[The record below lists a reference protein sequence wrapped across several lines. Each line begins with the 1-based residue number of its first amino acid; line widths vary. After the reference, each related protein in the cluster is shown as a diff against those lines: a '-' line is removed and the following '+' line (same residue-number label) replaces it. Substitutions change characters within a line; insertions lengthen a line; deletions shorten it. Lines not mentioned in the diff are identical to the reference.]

1 MTDVSK
7 YTRQT
12 VTEVRSWVPGKL
24 FSLRVT
30 RDPAFVFKAGQF
42 ARVGLPGTAL
52 PGAAAGN
59 PAASDATAA
68 PDAPGTS
75 AASPT
80 GAASATA
87 DAAPT
92 LWRAYSMVSGP
103 LEDALEFFSI
113 VVPEGE
119 FSPRLARLREGDSLY
134 IEKNPYGFL
143 TIDRFFPTQAAPA
156 GQDIDAT
163 GAAPTASEATP
174 SGGTTPAMSAMLA
187 APDLTRTQPDL
198 WLLATGTGLS
208 AYLSILRDP
217 ATWTSFRRIIV
228 VHGVRHAEELA
239 YREEIESWSSLP
251 EFAAIHRADP
261 RKLIYLAIATR
272 EALPGM
278 PSERLTT
285 LIADGRLEQLAG
297 ERLDPKLAKVM
308 LCGNPAMLSAARK
321 LLGEMGFAPG
331 RRGIPG
337 NLAVENYW

>member
-30 RDPAFVFKAGQF
+30 RDPAFAFKAGQF
-42 ARVGLPGTAL
+42 ARVGLPGA
-52 PGAAAGN
+52 
-59 PAASDATAA
+59 DATA
-68 PDAPGTS
+68 PDG
-75 AASPT
+75 
-80 GAASATA
+80 
-87 DAAPT
+87 APT

-119 FSPRLARLREGDSLY
+119 FSPRLAQLRAGDSLY

-143 TIDRFFPTQAAPA
+143 TIDRFFPAAPEPA
-156 GQDIDAT
+156 GAQPEPLSDPLSAPQPDA
-163 GAAPTASEATP
+163 P
-174 SGGTTPAMSAMLA
+174 
-187 APDLTRTQPDL
+187 PDL

-297 ERLDPKLAKVM
+297 ERLDPKKAKVM
-308 LCGNPAMLSAARK
+308 LCGNPEMLAAARK

>member
-30 RDPAFVFKAGQF
+30 RDPAFSFKAGQF
-42 ARVGLPGTAL
+42 ARVGLP
-52 PGAAAGN
+52 AAADGE
-59 PAASDATAA
+59 
-68 PDAPGTS
+68 PDA
-75 AASPT
+75 SP
-80 GAASATA
+80 

-119 FSPRLARLREGDSLY
+119 FSPRLAQLRVGDSLY

-143 TIDRFFPTQAAPA
+143 TIDRFFP
-156 GQDIDAT
+156 
-163 GAAPTASEATP
+163 
-174 SGGTTPAMSAMLA
+174 A
-187 APDLTRTQPDL
+187 APDGTQPEPQPGQQPDL

-239 YREEIESWSSLP
+239 YREEIESWSNLP
-251 EFAAIHRADP
+251 EFAAVHRADP

-272 EALPGM
+272 QALPGM

-308 LCGNPAMLSAARK
+308 LCGNPEMLSAARK